1 MLQTSNKKCT
11 GCAVCSYICP
21 QKCIEMKVDDEHFVA
36 PIVNGEKCTN
46 CNLCNKICPINNK
59 KIEHMEKKCYVG
71 QLKDENKLKKSGY
84 TEEQCLNVIRK
95 HFNSYK
101 SNTIVETEKGVFEG
115 QEEDWNA
122 FGETAKFP
130 YTSWFLKVI
139 KEWYWYVDEG
149 DGLGLQKEDCLQSY
163 YEVKAVN
170 A

>member
-1 MLQTSNKKCT
+1 
-11 GCAVCSYICP
+11 
-21 QKCIEMKVDDEHFVA
+21 MKLEF
-36 PIVNGEKCTN
+36 IF
-46 CNLCNKICPINNK
+46 
-59 KIEHMEKKCYVG
+59 
-71 QLKDENKLKKSGY
+71 DENKLKKSGY